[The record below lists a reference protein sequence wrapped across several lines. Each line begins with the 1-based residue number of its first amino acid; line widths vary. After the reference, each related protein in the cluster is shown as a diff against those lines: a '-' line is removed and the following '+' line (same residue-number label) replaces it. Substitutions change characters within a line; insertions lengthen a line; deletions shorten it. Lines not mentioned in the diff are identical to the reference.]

1 MTEVFLGSQASEFGL
16 KVQRVREDCPTLRNQ
31 GRMSTKGPK
40 GLKILILIKI
50 LYPLKIILQRQFVL
64 LT

>member
-1 MTEVFLGSQASEFGL
+1 MIEVFLGSRASELGL
-16 KVQRVREDCPTLRNQ
+16 KVRRVREDCPTLRHQ

-50 LYPLKIILQRQFVL
+50 LYQLNIILRQFVL